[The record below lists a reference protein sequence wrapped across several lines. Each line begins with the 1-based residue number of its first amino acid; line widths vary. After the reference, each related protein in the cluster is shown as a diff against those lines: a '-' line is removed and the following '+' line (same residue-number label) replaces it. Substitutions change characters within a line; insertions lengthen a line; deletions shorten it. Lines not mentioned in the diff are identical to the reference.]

1 VVNIKSRQDAKSLE
15 ERSKA
20 LFEDSVERLDA
31 RTRSRLTQARHAA
44 LDEMRRSRSFRARWL
59 WTPVGGGVIAAAAAV
74 LIGVWPGADPGSPGS
89 PPLEDLEVVAGAE
102 NFDLLQ
108 DVEFYTWL
116 ADQSAIPADANS
128 G

>member
-1 VVNIKSRQDAKSLE
+1 VVSTKSRQGGNSLE

-20 LFEDSVERLDA
+20 LFEESVQRLDA

-44 LDEMRRSRSFRARWL
+44 LDELRRSHPFRARWL
-59 WTPVGGGVIAAAAAV
+59 WAPVGGAIAAAAAAI
-74 LIGVWPGADPGSPGS
+74 LIGAWPGADPASPGA
-89 PPLEDLEVVAGAE
+89 PALEDLETVAGAE
-102 NFDLLQ
+102 SLELLQ

-116 ADQSAIPADANS
+116 ADQSAMPADSNS

>member
-1 VVNIKSRQDAKSLE
+1 MSLE

-20 LFEDSVERLDA
+20 LFEDSVEQLDA
-31 RTRSRLTQARHAA
+31 RTRSRLTRARHAA
-44 LDEMRRSRSFRARWL
+44 LDEIRRSWLFRARWL
-59 WTPVGGGVIAAAAAV
+59 WAPAGGVIVAAAAAV
-74 LIGVWPGADPGSPGS
+74 LIAVRPGGDPASSGT

-102 NFDLLQ
+102 NLELLQ

-116 ADQSAIPADANS
+116 ADQNAVPADANS